1 MPEKET
7 ATTSKSTVKGYSTR
21 SFNSLVRKLSQIEF
35 VRRNKTGMLICLAV
49 WLVLNVTGYLLYRSA
64 VTSASDTF
72 YQRGVANTQALAT
85 KSRPLVLENDVLALN
100 LALGEVKDMDQ
111 LAFAAVVDHNGTVL
125 VHTDPAMM
133 TKPLQ
138 GLVEPQAGG
147 RVEEV
152 EIERGLS
159 ADKTPLAAFSQTI
172 TFSEVE
178 IGKVYLALATSPLD
192 ETLGRY
198 KLWWVVGAILGV
210 VALIVILVLVDRSA
224 RQRARTIQAELEGMT
239 RIGPYVLHDKIAQG
253 GMAELFKAEY
263 IREDGFRKQMAVK
276 RILPHLA
283 ENEDF
288 IKMFT
293 REARVAAVLQHQN
306 IVQISDYG
314 KINHAY
320 FIAMEFVN
328 GKHLGEV
335 LKVMRQGLP
344 VEAAMFI
351 GSEICKGLHYSHTKK
366 DDKTGKPLN
375 IVHRDISPQNIML
388 SYRGEVK
395 ISDFGISK
403 ASSEPSLTQAGVI
416 KGKLSYLSPEQTL
429 GEAIDH
435 QADIYALGLVL
446 HEMLTG
452 DRVYRFETDI
462 EALRSIPT
470 QEIEPVINLR
480 PEVPEGLNQIVMTCL
495 AKDRAQRYQHAEA
508 IQTALV
514 DLRRDLKITY
524 ETTDLANFMKRTF
537 ESEPTA
543 ASKREKLAEE

>member
-1 MPEKET
+1 MPERGT
-7 ATTSKSTVKGYSTR
+7 AATDKSTVKGYSTR

-35 VRRNKTGMLICLAV
+35 VRRNKTGMMICVAV

-64 VTSASDTF
+64 ATSASEDF
-72 YQRGVANTQALAT
+72 YQRGITTTQNLAT

-100 LALGEVKDMDQ
+100 LALSEVKDTPN
-111 LAFAAVVDHNGTVL
+111 LAYAAVVDHNNTVL
-125 VHTDPAMM
+125 VHTDPVMM
-133 TKPLQ
+133 TKPLEE
-138 GLVEPQAGG
+138 LREPQPGG
-147 RVEEV
+147 MIEEV
-152 EIERGLS
+152 TIEKGLAS
-159 ADKTPLAAFSQTI
+159 DKSSLAAFSQKI
-172 TFSEVE
+172 TFSDVE
-178 IGKVYLALATSPLD
+178 IGKVYLAFMTAPLD
-192 ETLGRY
+192 DALGRS
-198 KLWWVVGAILGV
+198 KLWWVLGLSLSV
-210 VALIVILVLVDRSA
+210 VALIVIILLVDRSA
-224 RQRARTIQAELEGMT
+224 RQRARKVQQELEGMT

-263 IREDGFRKQMAVK
+263 IREDGFRKLMAVK

-335 LKVMRQGLP
+335 LKVLNQGLP

-351 GSEICKGLHYSHTKK
+351 TSEICKGLYYSHTKK
-366 DDKTGKPLN
+366 DDKTGEPLH

-388 SYRGEVK
+388 SFRGEVK

-429 GEAIDH
+429 GEPIDH

-446 HEMLTG
+446 YEMLTG
-452 DRVYRFETDI
+452 KRVYRFDTDI

-480 PEVPEGLNQIVMTCL
+480 PQIPDTLNQIVMKCL
-495 AKDRAQRYQHAEA
+495 AKDRAQRYQNAEA

-514 DLRRDLKITY
+514 NLRRELKITY
-524 ETTDLANFMKRTF
+524 ETTDLASFMKQTF
-537 ESEPTA
+537 TSEATA
-543 ASKREKLAEE
+543 ATAKKD